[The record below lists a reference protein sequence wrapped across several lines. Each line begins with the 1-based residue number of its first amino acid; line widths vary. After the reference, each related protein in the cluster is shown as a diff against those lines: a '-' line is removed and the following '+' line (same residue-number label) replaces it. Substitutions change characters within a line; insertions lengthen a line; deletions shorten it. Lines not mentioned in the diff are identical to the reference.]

1 MPDFNTRLLESLRTS
16 FVDYSIHS
24 DQMYRPQLVK
34 NDYKNHEKV
43 LTSLLLELN
52 SCIEFYFSV
61 AFITSSG
68 LATLLNTFNELR
80 VHNIKGKIL
89 TTNYLTFTD
98 PKALEK
104 LLLFPNIEVRAYT
117 EGNFHPK
124 GYIFRQSNY
133 WSVLIGSSNLTQDA
147 LSKNMEWNLKVI
159 SCVDG
164 ELVRNTRDEFDKVW
178 SRATRVDHEW
188 IREYSDIF
196 LHRESL
202 RRTDPQELPEVIDD
216 EREIVPNLMQKE
228 AVASLQAVRAN
239 HSDRALLISATGTG
253 KTYLAAFD
261 VKMSGAKKFLFLV
274 HRETIARK
282 SEVSFKEILG
292 QAIRT
297 GFLIGSERKL
307 DADYIFGM
315 IQTISRD
322 EVLYSIPPDT
332 FDYIVIDEVHRSG
345 AASYLKVI
353 NYFKPKFLL
362 GLTAT
367 PERTDGFDI
376 FSLFNHTI
384 AYEIRLQQALE
395 LEMLCPF
402 HYYGISEITVD
413 GREIDEL
420 ASFSNLVSKDRIDH
434 IVANIELYK
443 NNTES
448 TKGLMFCSRNEEAA
462 ELSNELNRRGFRTI
476 ALSGSNS
483 ESERESA
490 IEELEAGDIDYI
502 ISVDIF
508 NEGIDIPR
516 VNQVVMLRPTQSAI
530 IFVQQLGRGLRKI
543 RNKSYLTVIDFIGN
557 YANNYMIP
565 IALFGDTSYNH
576 DSLRKLIN
584 SGSAFIPGASTI
596 DFDFVARERIF
607 KAINNASFNQQKL
620 LIEEYNKVRFR
631 LGRIPRLTEYL
642 ENDSIDPALFIE
654 KYGSYPLFLAK
665 AEKGYV
671 PGLSPHHLRSLEFIS
686 NELASGIRPHEL
698 IMLDLLLKQR
708 SFTLQ
713 LFDHI
718 LMSEWQIESDDAT
731 RASSISVLSD
741 GFFKSSDRK
750 KYGNISYLKSVTHS
764 GTYELSESF
773 ATLIERT
780 EYVDQLM
787 QAVELGLSKYRS
799 LAASGKPARGLVL
812 YGKYSRKDVC
822 RLLNWENEESANIF
836 GYKIQYKTM
845 PWTCP
850 IFVTYNKSNDIEDR
864 IRYEDTFID
873 NATFSWMTRNSVRRD
888 SKEPVAI
895 MAWRDNKMRIPLFV
909 KKSDGEGR
917 DFYYMGDMEPIRA
930 DEQTIK
936 SEGKYLP
943 IVNIV
948 FHLKTVVRQDIY
960 SYFENM
966 RA

>member
-1 MPDFNTRLLESLRTS
+1 MANFNDRLLESLRTS
-16 FVDYSIHS
+16 LVDYSIHS
-24 DQMYRPQLVK
+24 DQMYRPQLIK

-43 LTSLLLELN
+43 LTSILLELN
-52 SCIEFYFSV
+52 TCVEFYFSV

-68 LATLLNTFNELR
+68 LATLLSTFTELQK
-80 VHNIKGKIL
+80 HNIRGRIL

-164 ELVRNTRDEFDKVW
+164 ELVRSTRDEFDKVW
-178 SRATRVDHEW
+178 AKALQVDHAW
-188 IREYSDIF
+188 IREYSEIF
-196 LHRESL
+196 QHRESL
-202 RRTDPQELPEVIDD
+202 RRTDQQELPEVIDD

-261 VKMSGAKKFLFLV
+261 VKVFGAKKFLFLV

-315 IQTISRD
+315 IQTLSRD
-322 EVLYSIPPDT
+322 DVLYSIPPDT

-345 AASYLKVI
+345 AASYLKII

-413 GREIDEL
+413 GQEIDEL
-420 ASFSNLVSKDRIDH
+420 ASFSNLVSKDRLDH

-483 ESERESA
+483 EFEREDA
-490 IEELEAGDIDYI
+490 IEALESGTIDYI

-516 VNQVVMLRPTQSAI
+516 VNQVVLLRPTQSAI
-530 IFVQQLGRGLRKI
+530 IFVQQLGRGLRKV

-631 LGRIPRLTEYL
+631 LGRIPRLIEFL
-642 ENDSIDPALFIE
+642 ENDSIDPAIFLE

-665 AEKGYV
+665 AEEGYITE
-671 PGLSPHHLRSLEFIS
+671 LSPQHLRSLEFLS
-686 NELASGIRPHEL
+686 NEIAPGIRPHEL
-698 IMLDLLLKQR
+698 VIFELLMKHG
-708 SFTLQ
+708 SFTRQ
-713 LFDHI
+713 LFDDI
-718 LMSEWQIESDDAT
+718 LMAEWQIDSDDASF
-731 RASSISVLSD
+731 ASSVRILSD
-741 GFFKSSDRK
+741 GFFKHSDRK
-750 KYGNISYLKSVTHS
+750 KYGNIGYLRPDTLNRTF
-764 GTYELSESF
+764 GLSDAF
-773 ATLIERT
+773 ATLIQCDA
-780 EYVDQLM
+780 YVDQLL
-787 QAVELGLSKYRS
+787 QAIELGFSKCRTLMRS
-799 LAASGKPARGLVL
+799 GTAAQGLVL

-822 RLLNWENEESANIF
+822 RLLDWENEEASTIY
-836 GYKIQYKTM
+836 GYKIQYKTK

-850 IFVTYNKSNDIEDR
+850 IFVTYNKSRDIEDR

-873 NATFSWMTRNSVRRD
+873 NATFSWMTRNSVRLE

-895 MAWRDNKMRIPLFV
+895 MAWRDNGMRIPLFV

-917 DFYYMGDMEPIRA
+917 DFYYLGDMEPIRA
-930 DEQTIK
+930 DQQTIK
-936 SEGKYLP
+936 SEGKDLP
-943 IVNIV
+943 IVNIL
-948 FHLKTVVRQDIY
+948 FHLKTAVRQDIY
-960 SYFENM
+960 GYFENM
-966 RA
+966 RT